1 MEGTYLRRID
11 CPITPSILCVRL
23 CTPCEMTHTRDI
35 TPWVNAHSDHMS
47 FAVAS
52 FPFSP
57 EEPEVK
63 KKKGKPRVRICTVI
77 WRQSWELNRGPPDL
91 GTRVGFISALLLAGL
106 LR

>member
-1 MEGTYLRRID
+1 
-11 CPITPSILCVRL
+11 
-23 CTPCEMTHTRDI
+23 MTHTRDI
-35 TPWVNAHSDHMS
+35 APWVNAHSDHMS

-57 EEPEVK
+57 EKPEVK
-63 KKKGKPRVRICTVI
+63 KKKVNHVSGFAVI
-77 WRQSWELNRGPPDL
+77 RRQSWELNRGPPDL